1 MASAALPA
9 LNAVIF
15 RYMRC
20 APGDVPFLASVAAA
34 PLIPDEMLSRRQYI
48 VTNLIVFFNIVA
60 NEVTSGSCK

>member
-34 PLIPDEMLSRRQYI
+34 HLIPDEMLSRRTLF
-48 VTNLIVFFNIVA
+48 TNLIVFFNVVA
-60 NEVTSGSCK
+60 NEVTSGGCK